1 MHSDFTKLNIARVGS
16 NITFSSLKRIGVGI
30 LASFD
35 GLIRDFDLRH
45 HDAPVIGSID
55 ALLLTVVL
63 HEQYGGHTLG
73 ITDADLKTDDR
84 DEFFN
89 TIIGG
94 KNPKNDVAVV
104 STRKLA
110 PPEITSDS
118 DYDLF
123 ISRTLKVSLHEIGHN
138 FGLTDHASYRK
149 APDGTLCPMS
159 RGEIN
164 KFGYKGYVQA
174 IVDGRGF
181 QFCDECTDFLKHAY
195 GLRLSSTRLVS
206 DRISGTVH

>member
-45 HDAPVIGSID
+45 YEAPVIGSID

-94 KNPKNDVAVV
+94 IAPDWGPFGSLGNEAKVMIEVVMAVAILLCLGIAVWGAAKQ
-104 STRKLA
+104 R
-110 PPEITSDS
+110 
-118 DYDLF
+118 
-123 ISRTLKVSLHEIGHN
+123 IGATALRDT
-138 FGLTDHASYRK
+138 FSAEQGKGLIIAGLTGVFIIGSL
-149 APDGTLCPMS
+149 GTL
-159 RGEIN
+159 
-164 KFGYKGYVQA
+164 FT
-174 IVDGRGF
+174 IV
-181 QFCDECTDFLKHAY
+181 Y
-195 GLRLSSTRLVS
+195 GMAV
-206 DRISGTVH
+206 